1 MCGRFRVPIHGR
13 PATGAGHVSRG
24 LYRRLVSQPP
34 PPITPELLASVAADM
49 LPRTIFLRM
58 VELIYN
64 RGRDKRG
71 QRAYVAALTP
81 GLRMLWS
88 TYELDSEVF
97 NGGFHQYFFNDSR
110 YYVTMALDG
119 LAMLGADE
127 HRALL
132 NRAIDEVRAATGR
145 GLGFDHP
152 QWREHFGRAEVP
164 PALEWLNSRYCDL
177 PLLEPRQAAYIRAH
191 LEQFVT
197 D

>member
-1 MCGRFRVPIHGR
+1 MGRRR
-13 PATGAGHVSRG
+13 PVLGTPAEGHIVASCPS
-24 LYRRLVSQPP
+24 LRRRSP
-34 PPITPELLASVAADM
+34 PELLASAAADT
-49 LPRTIFLRM
+49 LPCTIFLRL
-58 VELIYN
+58 VELIYH

-88 TYELDSEVF
+88 TYGLYSEVF

-119 LAMLGADE
+119 LAMVGADE
-127 HRALL
+127 HRTLL
-132 NRAIDEVRAATGR
+132 NRAIDEVQAATGR

-164 PALEWLNSRYCDL
+164 SALEWLNRRYCDL